1 MYVKANTAKGFAML
15 SISKT
20 LANEI
25 LGTSNYTKGSFATQV
40 NLVATKVT
48 ENLESSNVVGYV
60 PGTDKKDEY
69 LVVSAHYDHLGKRGD
84 VIWYGADDD
93 GSGTVSVM
101 QMAET
106 FAQAAKKGKGP
117 RRSVVFI
124 IVSGEEKGL
133 WGSDYYSEHPLFPL
147 ANTTADLNIDMVGRV
162 DTERQTADS
171 LNYVY
176 VIGHDKLSTDLPI
189 INEAANKASTNLTLD
204 YKYDDPAD
212 KNMIYYRS
220 DHYNFAKKGVP
231 VLFFYDGM
239 LLADYHQPTDTIEK
253 INFDLM
259 QRRVMMIYYTAA
271 EMANRDEMLKRD
283 LKLNMP
289 SR

>member
-1 MYVKANTAKGFAML
+1 ML

-25 LGTSNYTKGSFATQV
+25 LGTSSYTKGSFATQV